1 MMAPIDPINIA
12 VIGPGVKGSAV
23 IATSPANAPLRVWT
37 ISGLPYQNHVVNN
50 APTAPAAADRLV
62 NKTMV
67 VAATVSSPENGLI
80 TVSLGSTITV
90 NMKPG
95 RYVYDV
101 KIISSGG
108 KEYKAI
114 EGSALVRGGVTR

>member
-1 MMAPIDPINIA
+1 MAVYVSNIVIEQGFDFDTSFQLEDTRTNALLDLTGATTLGQIRKSSSSIN
-12 VIGPGVKGSAV
+12 K
-23 IATSPANAPLRVWT
+23 
-37 ISGLPYQNHVVNN
+37 ISF
-50 APTAPAAADRLV
+50 AS
-62 NKTMV
+62 
-67 VAATVSSPENGLI
+67 TVSSPENGLI

-108 KEYKAI
+108 KEYKAV

>member
-1 MMAPIDPINIA
+1 MAVYVSNI
-12 VIGPGVKGSAV
+12 VIEQGFDFDTSFQLEDTRTNALLDLTG
-23 IATSPANAPLRVWT
+23 ATTLGQIRKSSSSTNK
-37 ISGLPYQNHVVNN
+37 ISF
-50 APTAPAAADRLV
+50 AS
-62 NKTMV
+62 
-67 VAATVSSPENGLI
+67 TVSSPENGLI

-108 KEYKAI
+108 KEYKAV